1 VPRTRG
7 AWTPRRAPATVR
19 ASAELE
25 LPTQPT
31 RPGTLITIE
40 GIDGAGK
47 STQVDLLAAHLG
59 ARGHHVV
66 ATREPGATPLGHELR
81 RLLLQSEIALEPFAE
96 LLLFLADRVEHVRR
110 VIAPA
115 LAAGAIVLCDRF
127 SDSTIAYQGYG
138 READVA
144 RVRRWDEESRAGITP
159 DLTLLLDCP
168 VAVASARRRH
178 ATDRYQSLDPAF
190 HQRVRDGFLALAALE
205 PTRVRRVDASRDVAG
220 VRDEIERVVGTWLEE
235 RRR

>member
-1 VPRTRG
+1 MADTATGRG
-7 AWTPRRAPATVR
+7 A
-19 ASAELE
+19 
-25 LPTQPT
+25 
-31 RPGTLITIE
+31 LITLE

-47 STQVDLLAAHLG
+47 STHVELLAAHLG

-66 ATREPGATPLGHELR
+66 TTREPGATPLGRELR
-81 RLLLQSEIALEPFAE
+81 RLLLGSELALEPESE

-110 VIAPA
+110 ILLPA

-144 RVRRWDEESRAGITP
+144 RVRRWDEESRRGLSA

-168 VAVASARRRH
+168 VALAAERRR
-178 ATDRYQSLDPAF
+178 ATNDRYQALDAKF
-190 HQRVRDGFLALAALE
+190 HTRVRDGFLALAAAE
-205 PTRVRRVDASRDVAG
+205 PERIHRIDASGSIAAVQSGVACTVDA
-220 VRDEIERVVGTWLEE
+220 WLERCGRPAA
-235 RRR
+235 RRSG